1 MTITELKR
9 MPFADLTRKVS
20 GFLDTIKRTDPSTGR
35 IANARTYNR
44 KRNTLSSFFAYLGRV
59 HDHSRNPITLFP
71 IVKLTKKS
79 TTASLTENEVKR
91 FLDHLKGKTTET
103 KTGHRDYLVVV
114 CLVLLALR
122 RHEAGSLRW
131 DGIDWHTRSISVIQK
146 GGTEKMLPLPH
157 DLLKLLKSYH
167 KQQNGTYVF
176 QSTRT
181 SKTKPDRPISTSLIY
196 RLIRDTGEELF
207 PGRGITP
214 HSLRKSF
221 IEQAL
226 DQKIDLVSIMNATGH
241 KSLEMI
247 QYYDTRDVLSRN
259 AVHGMARLLK

>member
-1 MTITELKR
+1 MTITELKK
-9 MPFADLTRKVS
+9 MPFTDLTRKVN
-20 GFLDTIKRTDPSTGR
+20 GFLDSIKRTDPSTGR

-44 KRNTLSSFFAYLGRV
+44 KRNTLSSFFAYLERV
-59 HDHSRNPITLFP
+59 HDHVKNPLVLFP
-71 IVKLTKKS
+71 MVKLTKKS
-79 TTASLTENEVKR
+79 TTASMTENEVKR
-91 FLDHLKGKTTET
+91 FLDHMKSKTAET
-103 KTGHRDYLVVV
+103 KTGHRDYLILV
-114 CLVLLALR
+114 CLSLLALR
-122 RHEAGSLRW
+122 RQEAASLRW
-131 DGIDWHTRSISVIQK
+131 DGINWQTHSITVIQK
-146 GGTEKMLPLPH
+146 GGTEKRLPLPH
-157 DLLKLLKSYH
+157 DLLKLLKAQYQRH
-167 KQQNGTYVF
+167 TGTYLF
-176 QSTRT
+176 QSTRR
-181 SKTKPDRPISTSLIY
+181 SKIKHDRPISTSSIY

-221 IEQAL
+221 IERAL